1 MPVVIVPPP
10 YRGPTRG
17 EGEVK
22 VGDGTVRS
30 CLEAVER
37 QHPGFLSQVVD
48 GGGEPH
54 GFVRLF
60 LNAEPLRDRQWK
72 LCSRATIGWRSS
84 PPSRA
89 ARRTPRLE
97 GQEERSPWQAAR
109 AATGRSTST

>member
-60 LNAEPLRDRQWK
+60 LNAEPLRE
-72 LCSRATIGWRSS
+72 
-84 PPSRA
+84 A
-89 ARRTPRLE
+89 AMETPLAGDDRLE
-97 GQEERSPWQAAR
+97 IVAAI
-109 AATGRSTST
+109 AGG